1 MGRTVMLK
9 VGLKSTRE
17 QKVRV
22 KTTARA
28 RDRVSQS
35 LYDVRG
41 RVPWRLYSR
50 VFGTG
55 AARSLMG
62 ESGGARAVLAPVLT
76 STSTPPHV
84 ASSTA
89 SQRASS

>member
-9 VGLKSTRE
+9 VGLKATRE

-62 ESGGARAVLAPVLT
+62 ESGGARAVLAEAAEGVHDAEMPGCISDL
-76 STSTPPHV
+76 
-84 ASSTA
+84 
-89 SQRASS
+89 

>member
-9 VGLKSTRE
+9 VGRKATRE

-41 RVPWRLYSR
+41 CVPWRLYS
-50 VFGTG
+50 
-55 AARSLMG
+55 
-62 ESGGARAVLAPVLT
+62 
-76 STSTPPHV
+76 
-84 ASSTA
+84 
-89 SQRASS
+89 

>member
-9 VGLKSTRE
+9 VGLKATRE
-17 QKVRV
+17 QKVRE

-41 RVPWRLYSR
+41 RVPWRLYS
-50 VFGTG
+50 
-55 AARSLMG
+55 
-62 ESGGARAVLAPVLT
+62 
-76 STSTPPHV
+76 
-84 ASSTA
+84 
-89 SQRASS
+89 